1 MDTQEARQLSVRF
14 TSEGYDALGKASKR
28 QQRSLNGQVLWY
40 VLEGL
45 RRDGL
50 LTEESSAPE
59 PARGE

>member
-1 MDTQEARQLSVRF
+1 MDPRDVRQLSVRF
-14 TSEGYDALGKASKR
+14 TQEAYDALGKAGKR

-50 LTEESSAPE
+50 LPEEPE
-59 PARGE
+59 TTGQDRSQ

>member
-1 MDTQEARQLSVRF
+1 MDAQDTRQLSVRF
-14 TSEGYDALGKASKR
+14 TPEAYEALHKASKR

-50 LTEESSAPE
+50 LIEETPAAE
-59 PARGE
+59 PTRGE